1 MSNGKA
7 MIILLIVG
15 LMKKILLY
23 KMSYFLGNVF
33 SKNHIKVQLDLF
45 NYTTKSYFKNA
56 AGINASK
63 YVEKVDLLRL
73 KIKTDKLDIGK
84 LETTSADLSK
94 LENVVKNE
102 VVKETEYNE
111 LAKRINAIQTT
122 DTSILINIT
131 GYDTKVGVT
140 EKKYLSMINNLTAVN
155 FAARLS
161 QTKLTIKS
169 DIADF

>member
-1 MSNGKA
+1 MSIGKA

-23 KMSYFLGNVF
+23 KMSYFLENVF
-33 SKNHIKVQLDLF
+33 SKNHIKVELDLF
-45 NYTTKSYFKNA
+45 NNTTKSYFKNA
-56 AGINASK
+56 AGIDASK
-63 YVEKVDLLRL
+63 YVEKADLLRL

-111 LAKRINAIQTT
+111 LAKKINAIQTT